1 MTDTQLGLLL
11 ATIAGLGTGSCLW
24 PMKLIRT
31 FRFEHYWFVGM
42 LPLVIVPW
50 VIVLATIPDAWT
62 AYAEVGWRPLA
73 ISNLFAVGWGI
84 ANVLAGICAVR
95 IGLAL
100 GGAILTGFGVTVA
113 VTVPMLFK
121 GTGLFAKSP
130 DLASAAGMTVMGG
143 VGLLLVGIVLSA
155 LAGFGRERAIRQ
167 SGQTDRPA
175 SGGFLG
181 GLVMATI
188 AGILSAGPSLAFVY
202 GHGPIVEAMKARGAG
217 EVSAGFAVWAAG
229 LFGGALVN
237 ILYPAWLMTRNRS
250 WGVLAQSFPELLLA
264 SLIGTQLILSFGL
277 QGLGMVMLGTLGASV
292 GTGIQ
297 QSMQIV
303 GSQGVGF
310 VSGEW
315 RGIGGRPRR
324 QMLAA
329 VFMLLVAVA
338 VMVYARTLA
347 RS

>member
-1 MTDTQLGLLL
+1 MTDTPWGLLL
-11 ATIAGLGTGSCLW
+11 ATLAGLGTGSCLW
-24 PMKLIRT
+24 PIKIIRT
-31 FRFEHYWFVGM
+31 YRFEHYWFVGM

-50 VIVLATIPDAWT
+50 VIVLTTVADPWS
-62 AYAEVGWRPLA
+62 AYAEVGWRPLC
-73 ISNLFAVGWGI
+73 ISNVFAVGWGI
-84 ANVLAGICAVR
+84 ANILAGICAVR
-95 IGLAL
+95 IGFAL

-121 GTGLFAKSP
+121 GTGMFAESP
-130 DLASAAGMTVMGG
+130 DLVSTAGLTVMAG
-143 VGLLLVGIVLSA
+143 VGVMLVGIVLTA
-155 LAGFGRERAIRQ
+155 LAGFGREHAIRR

-181 GLVMATI
+181 GLVMAAI
-188 AGILSAGPSLAFVY
+188 AGVLSAGPSLAFVY
-202 GHGPIVEAMKARGAG
+202 GHGPIVEAMKRHGAG
-217 EVSAGFAVWAAG
+217 EVSSGFAVWAAG

-250 WGVLAQSFPELLLA
+250 WRVLADSLPEFLLA

-303 GSQGVGF
+303 GAQGVGF
-310 VSGEW
+310 ISGEW

-329 VFMLLVAVA
+329 VCLLLVAVT
-338 VMVYARTLA
+338 VMVYAKTLA
-347 RS
+347 PR